1 MLAHR
6 NEERLARRPA
16 SNNSREK
23 SGEKAISRH
32 ELRDDFC
39 GNDTGQ
45 FLFETLKLECKPFVI
60 DAEQSED
67 GRIEVADMDRVFHD
81 VIAKVVCDAVGDS
94 GFGAAAGH
102 PNRKATRMMV
112 AAIVVFR
119 EATLA
124 VNSAAE
130 FAAPEYERVVEE
142 SAALQIGDEG
152 VGGAIRRGGKFWQ
165 IADR

>member
-1 MLAHR
+1 MPAHR
-6 NEERLARRPA
+6 NEERRPQRPA

-39 GNDTGQ
+39 GNDARQ
-45 FLFETLKLECKPFVI
+45 CLFETLKLECEPFVI
-60 DAEQSED
+60 DAEQAED
-67 GRIEVADMDRVFHD
+67 SRVEIADVDRVFHD

-102 PNRKATRMMV
+102 PNGKATGMMV

-119 EATLA
+119 ESALA
-124 VNSAAE
+124 VNGAAE
-130 FAAPEYERVVEE
+130 FAAPKYERVVEE
-142 SAALQIGDEG
+142 SSAL
-152 VGGAIRRGGKFWQ
+152 
-165 IADR
+165 